1 MRITLICAKTAACY
15 TRYAQPS
22 RYPVQAHRLS
32 QPLAA
37 GPPGAALRRLPP
49 LGSARADLAPTQHRA
64 LVMAI
69 VALHLLAAWALLQ
82 VQAVRDSAVQ
92 VMPILVDLLA
102 SPAPPTP
109 PAPPRPSEPVRQQ
122 PPAKQ
127 PPPPKPRTLP
137 PPQPA
142 LPSTPSPAAPTE
154 FTAPQPDSAAAAPPL
169 GPAPA
174 AAAEPAPP
182 AVAAPPPKLL
192 PDAAVQYLE
201 PPRVEYP
208 RLSQKRGETG
218 LVLVRAYI
226 GSGGGAP
233 HSAQVEQSSGH
244 ARLDQAAVAA
254 VHKARFKPYA
264 EAGRPVQGWALIPIR
279 FELEK

>member
-1 MRITLICAKTAACY
+1 MSY
-15 TRYAQPS
+15 
-22 RYPVQAHRLS
+22 RLDLDDS
-32 QPLAA
+32 KLTSEELAA
-37 GPPGAALRRLPP
+37 KHG
-49 LGSARADLAPTQHRA
+49 RAPEAEEEL
-64 LVMAI
+64 
-69 VALHLLAAWALLQ
+69 
-82 VQAVRDSAVQ
+82 
-92 VMPILVDLLA
+92 
-102 SPAPPTP
+102 
-109 PAPPRPSEPVRQQ
+109 EQ
-122 PPAKQ
+122 P
-127 PPPPKPRTLP
+127 
-137 PPQPA
+137 
-142 LPSTPSPAAPTE
+142 
-154 FTAPQPDSAAAAPPL
+154 
-169 GPAPA
+169 
-174 AAAEPAPP
+174 AEPAPP